1 MNTNHFQQLLS
12 SYFLK
17 YVPERTGYSQNT
29 IKSYRDTFVLLF
41 QYQKANLDKSV
52 AKVSFDTLTRKH
64 IENFLVWL
72 ENEKHYSVSSINQR
86 LAAIHAFFKYVQMEN
101 PEYIELC
108 SSVLGI
114 TSQKVPVVPMNYLSV
129 DAIRLLLSLPET
141 SKPESLRELALLTL
155 LYDSGARVQ
164 EIADLSFGDIRYIK
178 PATVRLT
185 GKGNKARIVPLMSQ
199 TLAVL
204 NAYVNDY
211 KKKKE
216 FLITH
221 PLFYNKNGD
230 KLTRAGIAYI
240 LNKYVNQARNI
251 RPDLFSGKISPHT
264 LRHSKGMHLL
274 EGGVNLIYIRDFLG
288 HTSVITTEIY
298 AKSNP
303 EVKRK
308 ALEMASPHVLPSEKY
323 SENQKE
329 EMLEWLKSII

>member
-1 MNTNHFQQLLS
+1 MNTNYFQQLLS

-29 IKSYRDTFVLLF
+29 IKSYRDTFILLF
-41 QYQKANLDKSV
+41 QYQKANLNKSI

-108 SSVLGI
+108 SSVLSI

-141 SKPESLRELALLTL
+141 SKSEGLRELALLTL

-164 EIADLSFGDIRYIK
+164 EIADLSFGDVRYIK

-185 GKGNKARIVPLMSQ
+185 GKGNKARIVPLMPQ

-211 KKKKE
+211 KQKKD
-216 FLITH
+216 FLYTH
-221 PLFYNKNGD
+221 PLFYNKKGD

-240 LNKYVNQARNI
+240 LNKYVNHARNI